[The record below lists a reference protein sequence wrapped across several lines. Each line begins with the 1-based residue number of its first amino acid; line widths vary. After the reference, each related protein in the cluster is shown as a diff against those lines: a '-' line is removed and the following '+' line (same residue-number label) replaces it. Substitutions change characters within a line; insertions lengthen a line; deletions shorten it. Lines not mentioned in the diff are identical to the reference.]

1 MFSFFKFLFELQ
13 YFVKKKKKK
22 KKLELYLNQNFLKI

>member
-22 KKLELYLNQNFLKI
+22 LELYLNQNFLKI

>member
-22 KKLELYLNQNFLKI
+22 KLELYLNQNFLKI